1 MRSQHSA
8 ASLTASCA
16 VISRWTIPLLMGRE
30 RPYSDAALI
39 FDLNE
44 QSVGT
49 INGQPQF
56 GPSAETSQAHRVPR
70 EPLCGKTL
78 IARASHAWTLCP
90 GINSGRKAMTVA
102 KKLTFTM
109 SGILLGWNSQAAVAQ
124 ISAPSIVSVLPDVSG
139 MSQANAAGVLQY
151 CLSNHLVSSTAADP
165 VMAPLL
171 KRGDIASSADYSAGQ
186 AGRIISGGKTFG
198 LGDASPFL
206 KSQGCDM
213 VFRQA
218 QKFK

>member
-1 MRSQHSA
+1 
-8 ASLTASCA
+8 
-16 VISRWTIPLLMGRE
+16 MGRE

-49 INGQPQF
+49 INGRPQF
-56 GPSAETSQAHRVPR
+56 GPSADTLAGARRSARAIVRENPDCTRVPCMD
-70 EPLCGKTL
+70 LCK
-78 IARASHAWTLCP
+78 R
-90 GINSGRKAMTVA
+90 INSGRKAMTVA
-102 KKLTFTM
+102 NKLTFTM

-151 CLSNHLVSSTAADP
+151 CLNNHLVSSTAADP

-186 AGRIISGGKTFG
+186 AGRIISGGKIFG